1 MVINKILSEIFS
13 ARSNIAVMRA
23 MKNSLGGLTGREI
36 SRIAGIS
43 PKACLETLTSL
54 ENLGVVNRIRGG
66 RDHIF
71 SFNRDNY
78 LVKKFLLPLME
89 AEADFRD
96 SIFRKI
102 SAELERHSAGVY
114 LFGSTARREETI
126 SSDFD
131 LCILYKKESA
141 KENLESLVS
150 LLVPKMYKKYGINI
164 SPLYLSVDE
173 FIDRAKHNKSPV
185 PDIIKDGI
193 VISGIEIKRL
203 LNGKTGNDPI
213 GGN

>member
-1 MVINKILSEIFS
+1 
-13 ARSNIAVMRA
+13 
-23 MKNSLGGLTGREI
+23 MKNSQVGLTGREI
-36 SRIAGIS
+36 SRMAGIS
-43 PKACLETLTSL
+43 PKTCLETLTTL
-54 ENLGVVNRIRGG
+54 EDLGIVNRIRGG

-89 AEADFRD
+89 AESEFRD

-102 SAELERHSAGVY
+102 SVELEKHCTGVY
-114 LFGSTARREETI
+114 LYGSTARGEDTI

-131 LCILYKKESA
+131 ICILYKKESA
-141 KENLESLVS
+141 KSNLESLVS

-173 FIDRAKHNKSPV
+173 FIDRARYKKSPV
-185 PDIIKDGI
+185 PEIVKDGI
-193 VISGIEIKRL
+193 VISGIQIKRI
-203 LNGKTGNDPI
+203 LNGKESAEIN
-213 GGN
+213 N